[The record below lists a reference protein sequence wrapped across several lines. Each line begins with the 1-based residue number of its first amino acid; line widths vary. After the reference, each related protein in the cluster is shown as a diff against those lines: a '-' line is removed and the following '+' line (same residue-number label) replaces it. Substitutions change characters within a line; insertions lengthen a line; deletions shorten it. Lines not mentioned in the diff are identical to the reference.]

1 MGPFHLRKLVIFT
14 VQALLEP
21 LFRQFRGEVR
31 RIYLPRTWERQEE
44 KLRRALE
51 AILMSLASA
60 PVPVGIDGELVNLP
74 RRVRIVALLLPL

>member
-1 MGPFHLRKLVIFT
+1 MRSSGNSFGKF
-14 VQALLEP
+14 
-21 LFRQFRGEVR
+21 VR
-31 RIYLPRTWERQEE
+31 EIHLPRMWERQEE